1 MSARLIPA
9 LIALS
14 LLMAAFAAAG
24 EPCVPGTA
32 NTSARSA
39 GAAPCDDRGLPG
51 AAALRPQGV
60 PPSPPALG
68 APLPSA
74 PLGDD
79 GPSLLGALARL
90 VGAVIV
96 LAALMAACVLGYR
109 ALVRRAGARSGVL
122 AWATGWAD
130 DTGADAVRVASRRYL
145 GGRESVAVIHAGSE
159 RFLVGIT
166 ATQVSLLAR
175 LETPVTE
182 PAGEFTDAL
191 ARAATPRP
199 PADDSGAAADHFR
212 AAVERSRERLGR
224 LGHLTVIPRDGR
236 A

>member
-1 MSARLIPA
+1 MSHRLIPA
-9 LIALS
+9 LLVLS

-24 EPCVPGTA
+24 EPC
-32 NTSARSA
+32 A
-39 GAAPCDDRGLPG
+39 GSRPCDDRGLPG
-51 AAALRPQGV
+51 AALVQLQGV

-68 APLPSA
+68 APAPAPA
-74 PLGDD
+74 PLGDG

-90 VGAVIV
+90 LGAVIV
-96 LAALMAACVLGYR
+96 LAALMAGCVLGYR
-109 ALVRRAGARSGVL
+109 KLVQRAGAPSGVL
-122 AWATGWAD
+122 AWATGWTE

-145 GGRESVAVIHAGSE
+145 GGRESVAVLHAGGE

-175 LETPVTE
+175 LEAPAAEPVPDFAE
-182 PAGEFTDAL
+182 AL

-199 PADDSGAAADHFR
+199 PTDDGGSAADHLR

-224 LGHLTVIPRDGR
+224 LAHLSVVPRDGR
-236 A
+236 G